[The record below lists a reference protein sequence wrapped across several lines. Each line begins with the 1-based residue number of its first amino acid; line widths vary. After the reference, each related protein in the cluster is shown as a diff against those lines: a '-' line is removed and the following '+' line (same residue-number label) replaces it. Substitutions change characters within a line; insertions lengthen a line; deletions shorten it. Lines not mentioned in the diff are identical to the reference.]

1 MKKFRISLREFAA
14 DVINFGKKKILTL
27 TEKELKLHQ
36 DLTQCFICRNKFAQK
51 LSKDKNHR
59 KVTDHCDLFGKYSGP
74 AHSVCSLIFNVP
86 NEILVIF
93 HKGSRYDYYFIMKK
107 LANEFQSKFECLE
120 KKIKKSTKL
129 FQFQ

>member
-59 KVTDHCDLFGKYSGP
+59 KVTDHCDLTGKYSGP
-74 AHSVCSLIFNVP
+74 AHSICSLIFNVP

-93 HKGSRYDYYFIMKK
+93 HNGSSYDYHFIMK
-107 LANEFQSKFECLE
+107 N
-120 KKIKKSTKL
+120 
-129 FQFQ
+129 